1 VTSTA
6 DKTQLIIKPQVGEP
20 LDKFKTTSICCKFR
34 ILVISMAKGKA
45 GKVRASHIL
54 VDKHSQALA
63 LISRI
68 REGDDF
74 RNIAKQYSTC
84 PSKKK
89 GGDLGWF
96 TKGQMVPE
104 FEKAAFKLNVG
115 AMTNEPV
122 KTKFGYHIIK
132 RTG

>member
-1 VTSTA
+1 MT
-6 DKTQLIIKPQVGEP
+6 
-20 LDKFKTTSICCKFR
+20 
-34 ILVISMAKGKA
+34 MAKGKA

-68 REGDDF
+68 KEGDDF
-74 RNIAKQYSTC
+74 ASIAKQYSSC

-104 FEKAAFKLNVG
+104 FEKATFNLNVG

-122 KTKFGYHIIK
+122 KTKFGYHIVK

>member
-1 VTSTA
+1 
-6 DKTQLIIKPQVGEP
+6 
-20 LDKFKTTSICCKFR
+20 
-34 ILVISMAKGKA
+34 MAKGKA

-74 RNIAKQYSTC
+74 KNVAKQYSTC

-96 TKGQMVPE
+96 TKGQMVPA
-104 FEKAAFKLNVG
+104 FEQAAFKLNVG

>member
-1 VTSTA
+1 
-6 DKTQLIIKPQVGEP
+6 
-20 LDKFKTTSICCKFR
+20 
-34 ILVISMAKGKA
+34 MAKGKA
-45 GKVRASHIL
+45 GQVRASHIL

-63 LISRI
+63 LIRKI
-68 REGDDF
+68 AEGDDF
-74 RNIAKQYSTC
+74 GAVARAYSTG

-96 TKGQMVPE
+96 RKGQMVPE
-104 FEKAAFKLNVG
+104 FEKAAFNLKVG
-115 AMTNEPV
+115 AMTNDPV

>member
-1 VTSTA
+1 
-6 DKTQLIIKPQVGEP
+6 
-20 LDKFKTTSICCKFR
+20 
-34 ILVISMAKGKA
+34 MAKGKA

-63 LISRI
+63 LIGRI
-68 REGDDF
+68 VEGEDF
-74 RNIAKQYSTC
+74 GQVAKQYSTC

-104 FEKAAFKLNVG
+104 FEKAAFALNTG
-115 AMTNEPV
+115 AMTREPI

>member
-1 VTSTA
+1 
-6 DKTQLIIKPQVGEP
+6 
-20 LDKFKTTSICCKFR
+20 
-34 ILVISMAKGKA
+34 MAKGKA

-54 VDKHSQALA
+54 VDKHSQAQA
-63 LISRI
+63 LISKI
-68 REGDDF
+68 AEGEDF
-74 RNIAKQYSTC
+74 KMVARRHSSC

-115 AMTNEPV
+115 AMTSEPV

>member
-1 VTSTA
+1 
-6 DKTQLIIKPQVGEP
+6 
-20 LDKFKTTSICCKFR
+20 
-34 ILVISMAKGKA
+34 MAKGKA

-54 VDKHSQALA
+54 VDKHSQAQA
-63 LISRI
+63 LISKI
-68 REGDDF
+68 AEGEDF
-74 RNIAKQYSTC
+74 KKVAQSHSSC

-104 FEKAAFKLNVG
+104 FEKAAFRMNVG
-115 AMTNEPV
+115 AMTMEPV

>member
-1 VTSTA
+1 MGKA
-6 DKTQLIIKPQVGEP
+6 
-20 LDKFKTTSICCKFR
+20 
-34 ILVISMAKGKA
+34 KA

-54 VDKHSQALA
+54 VEKHSQAQA

-68 REGDDF
+68 AEGEDF
-74 RNIAKQYSTC
+74 AKIARDYSTC

-89 GGDLGWF
+89 GGDLGF
-96 TKGQMVPE
+96 FGKGQMVPE
-104 FEKAAFKLNVG
+104 FEKAAFNLNVG
-115 AMTNEPV
+115 AMTMDPV

>member
-1 VTSTA
+1 MCSLLLPEVTV
-6 DKTQLIIKPQVGEP
+6 LMG
-20 LDKFKTTSICCKFR
+20 
-34 ILVISMAKGKA
+34 KGKSKA

-54 VDKHSQALA
+54 VEKHSQALEV
-63 LISRI
+63 I
-68 REGDDF
+68 RKIAEGADF
-74 RNIAKQYSTC
+74 KEMARQYSSC

-96 TKGQMVPE
+96 TRGQMVPE
-104 FEKAAFKLNVG
+104 FERAVYALNVG
-115 AMTNEPV
+115 QMTNEPV

>member
-1 VTSTA
+1 
-6 DKTQLIIKPQVGEP
+6 
-20 LDKFKTTSICCKFR
+20 
-34 ILVISMAKGKA
+34 MAKGKA

-54 VDKHSQALA
+54 VDKHSQAQA
-63 LISRI
+63 LISKI
-68 REGDDF
+68 AEGGDF
-74 RNIAKQYSTC
+74 KKIALNHSSC

-115 AMTNEPV
+115 AMTPEPV
-122 KTKFGYHIIK
+122 KTKFGYHVIK

>member
-1 VTSTA
+1 
-6 DKTQLIIKPQVGEP
+6 
-20 LDKFKTTSICCKFR
+20 
-34 ILVISMAKGKA
+34 MAKGKG

-63 LISRI
+63 LISKI

-74 RNIAKQYSTC
+74 KNVARQFSTC

-104 FEKAAFKLNVG
+104 FEKATFNLKVG
-115 AMTNEPV
+115 AMTNDPV
-122 KTKFGYHIIK
+122 RTTFGVHIIL

>member
-1 VTSTA
+1 MS
-6 DKTQLIIKPQVGEP
+6 
-20 LDKFKTTSICCKFR
+20 
-34 ILVISMAKGKA
+34 KGKA

-54 VDKHSQALA
+54 VEKHSQAQA
-63 LISRI
+63 LISKI
-68 REGDDF
+68 AEGADF
-74 RNIAKQYSTC
+74 KTVAKNHSTC

-115 AMTNEPV
+115 AMTPEPV

>member
-1 VTSTA
+1 
-6 DKTQLIIKPQVGEP
+6 
-20 LDKFKTTSICCKFR
+20 
-34 ILVISMAKGKA
+34 MGKSKS

-54 VDKHSQALA
+54 VDKHSQALQI
-63 LISRI
+63 ISKI
-68 REGDDF
+68 QEGEDF
-74 RNIAKQYSTC
+74 AKMAKLHSSC

-104 FEKAAFKLNVG
+104 FERAAFNLNVG